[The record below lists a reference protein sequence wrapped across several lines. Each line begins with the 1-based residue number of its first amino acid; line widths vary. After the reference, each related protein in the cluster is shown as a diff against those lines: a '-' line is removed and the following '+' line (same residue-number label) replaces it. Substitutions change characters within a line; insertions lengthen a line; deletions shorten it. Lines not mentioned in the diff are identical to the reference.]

1 MAKAKKVVAAPKAVK
16 KSVEKKPTTKKPV
29 LKKVK
34 TTNVEVTEKT
44 KKVSEPLNS
53 SLSVICKVISKD
65 NNTTKLDVVTE
76 ISGNNEIIRIALVE
90 GANQDD
96 RLKEIILQ
104 SAGILIKNELTRRFT
119 KEAKKTTKTKTT
131 KK

>member
-16 KSVEKKPTTKKPV
+16 KSVEKKPTT
-29 LKKVK
+29 
-34 TTNVEVTEKT
+34 TNVEITEKT

-53 SLSVICKVISKD
+53 SLSVTCKVISND
-65 NNTTKLDVVTE
+65 NNTTTLAVVTE

-90 GANQDD
+90 GAKQDD
-96 RLKEIILQ
+96 RLREIILEC
-104 SAGILIKNELTRRFT
+104 AGIFIRDELTKRFP
-119 KEAKKTTKTKTT
+119 KEDVKSAKKTTKTT